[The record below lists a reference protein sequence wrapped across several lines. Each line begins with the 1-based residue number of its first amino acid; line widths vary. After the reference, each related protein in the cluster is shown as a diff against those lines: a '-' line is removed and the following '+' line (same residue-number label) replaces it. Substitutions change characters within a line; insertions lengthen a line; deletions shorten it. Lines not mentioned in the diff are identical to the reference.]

1 MKEKFAKHKK
11 KIIIGAITILSYF
24 FAPAAVTIP
33 ILERLIEPDTI
44 IQVHEEQVKDMLHDK
59 K

>member
-1 MKEKFAKHKK
+1 MNHKK

-24 FAPAAVTIP
+24 FAPASVVIP
-33 ILERLIEPDTI
+33 VLDALISPDTI
-44 IQVHEEQVKDMLHDK
+44 EILHDK